1 LLDLP
6 ITPYFVGDRYG
17 RFHKLDTVAFA
28 YDRRDQTRPW
38 RVSSYEGRLALEFHP
53 EGRHAERINAFV
65 VATNFNQLF
74 GRYRGSLTTAAGERV
89 VIDGLLGYM
98 ESHYAKW

>member
-1 LLDLP
+1 M
-6 ITPYFVGDRYG
+6 
-17 RFHKLDTVAFA
+17 
-28 YDRRDQTRPW
+28 
-38 RVSSYEGRLALEFHP
+38 SSYDGRLALEFHP

-74 GRYRGSLTTAAGERV
+74 GRYRGSLTTAAGECV